1 MVSGKIYWMDST
13 RSGNSILAGCDMKT
27 EGLYKTWF
35 LACSCCANERTL
47 LNRFSFFLVA
57 DYCVKHQCQNDAKC
71 VNRETNYTCACNSS
85 GWTGKYCE
93 KGSPFVKSFPIFR
106 SMLNKEDEGCLIKTS
121 LSTDVNECV
130 EGLHGCD
137 PKAICDNTVGSY
149 NCTCRPGLTGDGRN
163 SCTEGCEPLFVET
176 YRISQKLLRTIV
188 NSDYY
193 INWWY

>member
-1 MVSGKIYWMDST
+1 
-13 RSGNSILAGCDMKT
+13 
-27 EGLYKTWF
+27 
-35 LACSCCANERTL
+35 
-47 LNRFSFFLVA
+47 
-57 DYCVKHQCQNDAKC
+57 
-71 VNRETNYTCACNSS
+71 
-85 GWTGKYCE
+85 
-93 KGSPFVKSFPIFR
+93 
-106 SMLNKEDEGCLIKTS
+106 MLNKEDEGCLIKTS

-193 INWWY
+193 INWWYCSTLNRARIMHF

>member
-1 MVSGKIYWMDST
+1 
-13 RSGNSILAGCDMKT
+13 
-27 EGLYKTWF
+27 
-35 LACSCCANERTL
+35 
-47 LNRFSFFLVA
+47 
-57 DYCVKHQCQNDAKC
+57 
-71 VNRETNYTCACNSS
+71 
-85 GWTGKYCE
+85 
-93 KGSPFVKSFPIFR
+93 
-106 SMLNKEDEGCLIKTS
+106 MLNKEDEGCLIKTS

-130 EGLHGCD
+130 EGLRGCD

-193 INWWY
+193 INRWYWLKSVFFNCSTLNRTRIMHFWTKMIVLSLVTDIATHTCLKPIRMRFVCGQEILELKKKNKRNSRKNKW